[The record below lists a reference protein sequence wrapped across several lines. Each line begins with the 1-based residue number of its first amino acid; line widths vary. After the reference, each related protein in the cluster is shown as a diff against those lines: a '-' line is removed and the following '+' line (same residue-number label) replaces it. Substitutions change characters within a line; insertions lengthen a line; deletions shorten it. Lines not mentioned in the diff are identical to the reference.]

1 MENLN
6 IKPAKYGE
14 QKIVEMFAS
23 PKQQAVY
30 KEKQE
35 LTPKQRERLL
45 DKASRYCEVSYLGDK
60 KYSISKIHPYPL
72 PAKWALM
79 NKPLY
84 KDLVPNLLRLTLK
97 GIEDNQTTLV
107 CPLLSWKRR
116 VGMLPNKY
124 FDLQYQ
130 LTNFDQLYGINCVAA
145 MDFFKKLNKNLDY
158 YMANAFKVLAEYG
171 CFSAYDEYYITLSNG
186 DIRQATE
193 EEVNIHL
200 QCIAYA
206 DKICGICKTAQ
217 RYCGIIGSQWNRTYK
232 KELHKTHINFVTT
245 YPAITDFNQ
254 SRIEFLLSMY
264 ENANKPES
272 LLKDIESMVFKNIR
286 KSIQNHPFTY
296 DAEFYGCCQNTWK
309 LLTEENNDK
318 NN

>member
-1 MENLN
+1 MDEFN
-6 IKPAKYGE
+6 IKPGRYSEKTLVG
-14 QKIVEMFAS
+14 MFAS
-23 PKQQAVY
+23 QKIKDDY
-30 KEKQE
+30 IKKGKF
-35 LTPKQRERLL
+35 TSSNKQRWL
-45 DKASRYCEVSYLGDK
+45 DKISRYCQIQDLGNG
-60 KYSISKIHPYPL
+60 YYTISKIHPYPL

-130 LTNFDQLYGINCVAA
+130 LTNFDNLYGINCVAA

-296 DAEFYGCCQNTWK
+296 DAEFYGCCQNTWT